1 MFVEETPS
9 FGYHD
14 RSPSKSKWWTLW
26 HHCSELLVENSDNVL
41 AKEDC
46 LWSCGCDRGCWL
58 WFQLESVYCRF
69 LARSRPGRRLNM
81 SLQLF
86 SFYEPLVSL
95 ETYCPRNW
103 WISFFFR
110 LIKGCCM
117 TIYRYG
123 MFLEIEKFLIIL
135 QHQLLV
141 SHHQWVFYQI
151 FYEDIPI
158 HPSHQTS
165 TISIKLLHVIAGIP
179 RD

>member
-95 ETYCPRNW
+95 EAYCPRNW

-123 MFLEIEKFLIIL
+123 MFLEIEKFK
-135 QHQLLV
+135 
-141 SHHQWVFYQI
+141 I
-151 FYEDIPI
+151 FFSI
-158 HPSHQTS
+158 SFKFL
-165 TISIKLLHVIAGIP
+165 TISEYFIKISMKTFQFIHLIKLQQFQLNFCMW
-179 RD
+179 